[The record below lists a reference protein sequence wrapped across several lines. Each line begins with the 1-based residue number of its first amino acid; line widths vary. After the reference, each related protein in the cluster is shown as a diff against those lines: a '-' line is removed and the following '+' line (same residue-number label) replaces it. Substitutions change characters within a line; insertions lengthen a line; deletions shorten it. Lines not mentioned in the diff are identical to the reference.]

1 MKIKS
6 IKIENFRAIQSLE
19 VKSTISDGM
28 LLFGGRNGSGK
39 TSALEAIMWALGN
52 GLREQ
57 TRGLLP
63 KQNCLVELFVDNLNG
78 QECTVKAT
86 RNGRIVEAS
95 QNVDGPEASHKQDR
109 TILSSVSAF
118 YFSSWRIPKRV
129 GPVGLTLGKKG
140 KRPQQKDFNALWNL
154 KQSLVNFKGA
164 VGFRS
169 GVWRE
174 DRVTEMFER
183 LNRAWSRFYPDG
195 EERFHAEICNPD
207 ASDAHNPS
215 SDEELGFD
223 VFLSRQSVGAPIP
236 IDDLSSGEIELLCFI
251 GTILL
256 EEYRRN
262 RPFDFVFLDE
272 PELHLNR
279 AWHRLLVP
287 VLREIS
293 PQTQY
298 FIATHSEDVWNSV
311 YEEQRVLLKGGRA

>member
-1 MKIKS
+1 MKIKN
-6 IKIENFRAIQSLE
+6 IKIENFRAIQSLS
-19 VKSTISDGM
+19 VKTTISDGM

-52 GLREQ
+52 TLREQ
-57 TRGLLP
+57 TRGPLP
-63 KQNCLVELFVDNLNG
+63 KQDYLVELSGNDLNG
-78 QECTVKAT
+78 EDWTVKSSRAGT
-86 RNGRIVEAS
+86 VDVPQNGG
-95 QNVDGPEASHKQDR
+95 GPAALHKQGR
-109 TILSSVSAF
+109 TVLNSASAF

-154 KQSLVNFKGA
+154 KQSLVNFQGA
-164 VGFRS
+164 VGFGS
-169 GVWRE
+169 DVWRE
-174 DRVTEMFER
+174 ARVKELFEN
-183 LNRAWSRFYPDG
+183 LNRTWSRFYPDG
-195 EERFHAEICNPD
+195 HEKFHAEICNAG
-207 ASDAHNPS
+207 ASAVHEPAP
-215 SDEELGFD
+215 DEELGFD
-223 VFLSRQSVGAPIP
+223 VFLSRQSVESPIP

-256 EEYRRN
+256 EKYRRN

-287 VLREIS
+287 VLHEIS

-311 YEEQRVLLKGGRA
+311 YDEQRVLLKGGRA